1 LNERESIKKNILTQM
16 AQAQLR
22 TIALGYKDLSY
33 EEYQRLMLPYH
44 EDEVE
49 SPLAGQSSGRRIEE

>member
-1 LNERESIKKNILTQM
+1 M

>member
-1 LNERESIKKNILTQM
+1 M

-33 EEYQRLMLPYH
+33 EEYERLMLPYH
-44 EDEVE
+44 EDEVQ
-49 SPLAGQSSGRRIEE
+49 SPLAGQLSHKKFEEIK